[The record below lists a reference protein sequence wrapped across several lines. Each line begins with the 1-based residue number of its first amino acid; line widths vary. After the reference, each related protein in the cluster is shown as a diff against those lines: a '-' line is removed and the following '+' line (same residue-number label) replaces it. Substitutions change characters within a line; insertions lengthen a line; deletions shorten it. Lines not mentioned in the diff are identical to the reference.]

1 MGYFVKGYFVISDSF
16 CRCYYVLESPV
27 LYSPPIQIVIDV
39 LKGGDGKII
48 ISLCIGTYQLKL
60 ENKNFLKL
68 FQINV
73 FLAQNINYFNKGQP
87 KLVSFVPG
95 ALALAAGGLTI
106 KEGLS

>member
-1 MGYFVKGYFVISDSF
+1 MYELGRY
-16 CRCYYVLESPV
+16 
-27 LYSPPIQIVIDV
+27 
-39 LKGGDGKII
+39 

-68 FQINV
+68 FQINL